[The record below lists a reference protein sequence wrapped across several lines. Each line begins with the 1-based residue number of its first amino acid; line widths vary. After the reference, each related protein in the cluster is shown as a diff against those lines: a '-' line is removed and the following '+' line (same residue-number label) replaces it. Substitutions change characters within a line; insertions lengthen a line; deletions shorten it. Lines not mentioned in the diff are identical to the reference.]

1 MDKEKDSILIEI
13 IAKNI
18 LEIIKRLDHIE
29 LTLEI
34 VDDILR
40 FLEEIFTPPKEIVKT
55 EDEMVQFS
63 KKLYD
68 EICKYCGKSG
78 ITFMGIA

>member
-29 LTLEI
+29 LTLEN
-34 VDDILR
+34 DDDSLN
-40 FLEEIFTPPKEIVKT
+40 
-55 EDEMVQFS
+55 S
-63 KKLYD
+63 
-68 EICKYCGKSG
+68 
-78 ITFMGIA
+78 